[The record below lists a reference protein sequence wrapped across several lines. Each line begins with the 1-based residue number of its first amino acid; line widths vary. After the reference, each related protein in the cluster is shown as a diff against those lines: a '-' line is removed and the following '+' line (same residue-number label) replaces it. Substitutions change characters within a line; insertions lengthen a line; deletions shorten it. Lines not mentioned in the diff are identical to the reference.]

1 MYSSSEDRGSE
12 IYKIHF
18 DFLWSSEI
26 LQHTRVRN
34 PAFCFHPFLETVINS
49 QVHFNYNGPSN
60 CNLWDISSL
69 SKNMQVHTKL
79 RINNNMHKGINW
91 RRFCIIKNVT
101 PYRRKDHDNAYWA
114 LYYLWSFLLLL
125 FYPRTLCC
133 VHKDHKE
140 AAECAK
146 TTTVAGWN
154 VRYMWHWS

>member
-49 QVHFNYNGPSN
+49 QVHFNYKGPSN

-69 SKNMQVHTKL
+69 SKNLQVHTKL
-79 RINNNMHKGINW
+79 RINNNMHKGIN
-91 RRFCIIKNVT
+91 
-101 PYRRKDHDNAYWA
+101 
-114 LYYLWSFLLLL
+114 
-125 FYPRTLCC
+125 
-133 VHKDHKE
+133 
-140 AAECAK
+140 
-146 TTTVAGWN
+146 
-154 VRYMWHWS
+154 